1 MCSPIGQ
8 NAVQE
13 QAAVVHS
20 AAATQAVTAAACTT
34 HGFTIIM
41 CERHP
46 SLACTRVL
54 LDSWREEFSPP
65 ACPSQIKV

>member
-1 MCSPIGQ
+1 MCSHIGR

-20 AAATQAVTAAACTT
+20 AAATQAVTAAACTM

-54 LDSWREEFSPP
+54 VDSWREEFSPP